1 MKIKE
6 KMGNFMEEH
15 GGELIVC
22 GGMIL
27 AYAVGVTVGA
37 KVELLQFNAGMANI
51 CREKPEIETLILD
64 AVKILSEKKNK

>member
-15 GGELIVC
+15 GGKLIVC

-27 AYAVGVTVGA
+27 AYGVGVTVG
-37 KVELLQFNAGMANI
+37 KKQLQS
-51 CREKPEIETLILD
+51 RTL
-64 AVKILSEKKNK
+64 V

>member
-15 GGELIVC
+15 GSELIVC

-27 AYAVGVTVGA
+27 AYAVGVTVGKTIA
-37 KVELLQFNAGMANI
+37 VTKISSGLAQVFLED
-51 CREKPEIETLILD
+51 PEIQILMD
-64 AVKILSEKKNK
+64 TAIENLKSKNK

>member
-15 GGELIVC
+15 GSELIVC

-27 AYAVGVTVGA
+27 AYGIGIIVGT
-37 KVELLQFNAGMANI
+37 KMTTLKFNAGMATLLK
-51 CREKPEIETLILD
+51 EKPELEGLMLD
-64 AVKILSEKKNK
+64 AIKTITEKKNK